1 MPTPQKCLCG
11 NMFDIYGNNAFACAK
26 FNKTEL
32 HSWIRDT
39 FALIFAEMA
48 PYSKIVASQAD
59 VPVEPVELLPQHP
72 SLMPANI
79 DKIPS
84 VSRILILVRESSSE
98 FLFPVRES
106 DVATTPFARNVPQTY
121 PVTNGSIHFISFFYL
136 KYLLT
141 YDPFYIKRMPRAS
154 PSLHLIVPV
163 HWGI

>member
-1 MPTPQKCLCG
+1 
-11 NMFDIYGNNAFACAK
+11 
-26 FNKTEL
+26 
-32 HSWIRDT
+32 
-39 FALIFAEMA
+39 MA

-98 FLFPVRES
+98 FLFPVKES

-141 YDPFYIKRMPRAS
+141 YDPFYIKRMPIAS

-163 HWGI
+163 HWGIYLHYKKKQGPGCKRPFYVCSVGAAVETSGISTVVE